1 MLRKLRLR
9 GMSLLE
15 TLISFTLFVTVM
27 VVLMGVWVTH
37 ARAIELT
44 QDQEVATNLAQ
55 MFMEQA
61 LDQGYAVTNVT
72 SSPFLVQRFL
82 RGVTYD
88 STFLYSVNV
97 TDAPNG
103 PLAPSPGHR
112 VVVVKVEWQDSSAN
126 HTVMMES
133 NATW

>member
-1 MLRKLRLR
+1 M
-9 GMSLLE
+9 
-15 TLISFTLFVTVM
+15 FVTVM
-27 VVLMGVWVTH
+27 VFLMSVWVTH
-37 ARAIELT
+37 ARAVELT

-55 MFMEQA
+55 MFMEQS
-61 LDQGYAVTNVT
+61 LDQGFAVVNVT

-97 TDAPNG
+97 TDSPNG
-103 PLAPSPGHR
+103 ALAPSPGHR
-112 VVVVKVEWQDSSAN
+112 VVVVKVEWQDSTAN
-126 HTVMMES
+126 HTIMIES